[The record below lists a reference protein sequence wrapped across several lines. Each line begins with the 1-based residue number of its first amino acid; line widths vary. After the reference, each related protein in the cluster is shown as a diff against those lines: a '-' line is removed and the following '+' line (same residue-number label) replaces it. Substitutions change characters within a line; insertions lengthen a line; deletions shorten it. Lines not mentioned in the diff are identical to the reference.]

1 MMSDSA
7 RSTFLLLGPHGQV
20 GHELRAALDP
30 LGRVVAA
37 GRDRVDLTQPD
48 AIRTA
53 VADVAPDVIV
63 NAAAYTDVDG
73 AESEADVARTVN
85 ADAPGVLAEAA
96 RDAGAWLVHYS
107 TDYVFDGTATAPY
120 DEDAPTN
127 PLGVYGRTKRAGE
140 AAIQDIDGRHLIL
153 RTSWVYSDRR
163 SNFLRTMLRLA
174 DAHDTLTVV
183 DDQIGCP
190 TWAGWIADAT
200 ASLLETVLDADTPD
214 AYAGTYHLSSSGQTS
229 WYGFAR
235 AIFARFEREVTVE
248 PVSTD
253 AYPTEA
259 PRPAYSV
266 LDTTKVRRTFD
277 IDVPPWSQQ
286 LADLH
291 ARTKATER
299 ES

>member
-1 MMSDSA
+1 MPE
-7 RSTFLLLGPHGQV
+7 STAPTVLLLGPRGQV

-30 LGRVVAA
+30 LGPVVAA
-37 GRDRVDLTQPD
+37 GRDRVDLTEPD

-53 VADVAPDVIV
+53 VADVAPEVIV

-73 AESEADVARTVN
+73 AESEPDVAQAVN
-85 ADAPGVLAEAA
+85 AEAPGILAEAA

-107 TDYVFDGTATAPY
+107 TDYVFDGTATTPY
-120 DEDAPTN
+120 REDAPTN
-127 PLGVYGRTKRAGE
+127 PLGVYGRTKRDGE
-140 AAIQDIDGRHLIL
+140 KAIQEAGGHHLIL

-174 DAHDTLTVV
+174 GEHDTLTVV

-190 TWAGWIADAT
+190 TWAGWIAQAT
-200 ASLLETVLDADTPD
+200 ASLLQTVLDTDAPD

-235 AIFARFEREVTVE
+235 AIFARFERAVTVE

-266 LDTTKVRRTFD
+266 LDTTAVRRTFG
-277 IDVPPWSQQ
+277 IDVPTWSQQ

-291 ARTKATER
+291 AHRTADEPA
-299 ES
+299 S